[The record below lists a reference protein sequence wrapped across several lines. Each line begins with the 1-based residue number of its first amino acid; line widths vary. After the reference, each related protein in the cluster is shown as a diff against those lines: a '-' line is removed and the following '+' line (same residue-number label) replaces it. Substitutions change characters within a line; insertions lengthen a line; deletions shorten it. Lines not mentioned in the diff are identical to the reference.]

1 MSKLG
6 LSGVRGWRTALVV
19 LVALGLVAA
28 LATGAGAAS
37 KRSKAAKRVAAAAT
51 EFAHEGSARMEGSV
65 TVEATGGKDA
75 GLKFSL
81 PFDGAVDNRT
91 RTGRLSIDL
100 SSTGI
105 PGASGKVQEV
115 YTGGVI
121 YMSLD
126 AFGPKLAGGVD
137 GKHWVKLDLSEY
149 AQVGQSQTQADPTS
163 TLDGLRGV
171 SNDVQDLGQ
180 ENVRGVDTTHY
191 HATIDVAKALAKVPA
206 SHRQRVESALS
217 QFGNGDLPIDVW
229 IGRDGVPRRY
239 SMSMDLTKS
248 GESMHFTEQFDF
260 FDFGVPVDVHVPPA
274 SDVANYSDLLAQ
286 LRNGQHPA
294 S

>member
-100 SSTGI
+100 SGTGI

-180 ENVRGVDTTHY
+180 EKVRGVDTTHY

-206 SHRQRVESALS
+206 SHRRARRERALA
-217 QFGNGDLPIDVW
+217 V
-229 IGRDGVPRRY
+229 RKRR
-239 SMSMDLTKS
+239 
-248 GESMHFTEQFDF
+248 
-260 FDFGVPVDVHVPPA
+260 PPDRRLDR
-274 SDVANYSDLLAQ
+274 S
-286 LRNGQHPA
+286 
-294 S
+294 